1 MSDMNTLSELAHF
14 IAKSPL
20 ASEDAV
26 VRHSA
31 VNAIRSNLLPQTPK
45 RKVVDLLGT
54 VMALSARTRRVVQPK
69 AEVELDVF
77 APNSRRAVVMTLG

>member
-20 ASEDAV
+20 AAEDVTA
-26 VRHSA
+26 RQSA
-31 VNAIRSNLLPQTPK
+31 VNAMRNNLLPQAPK

-69 AEVELDVF
+69 VEVELDVF
-77 APNSRRAVVMTLG
+77 APNSRRAVIMTMR